1 MLYCWPCLHL
11 HPVSSF
17 FFFSLYHTLSF
28 HTFRNGY
35 DAGLLMSLKAKLDVY
50 PLENYTQTS
59 VDVAGGQGGVSG
71 NEINI
76 GASGGTAPYRPKT
89 ALEKLLTLKA
99 RCEEEQCVHSVE
111 GILLVHLHRHP
122 HIILMKQTSQ
132 RARDADGLRA
142 VPPSN
147 TNAEVTYRL
156 PGGRCRRGESEESC
170 LLRKLG
176 RHLLNEAKMPS
187 GATEAA
193 TAAASSDTVV
203 DVTMTHTASKASNF
217 FRVGEVMATWYR
229 PHFTP
234 HMYPYIPAHIA
245 SSSVRELR
253 TLFLVH
259 LEPTVYFNVVQ
270 EGVELVAAPLF
281 DLYENTSKYGP
292 IVASLPVLLSR
303 VLINYCS
310 TEY

>member
-1 MLYCWPCLHL
+1 
-11 HPVSSF
+11 
-17 FFFSLYHTLSF
+17 
-28 HTFRNGY
+28 
-35 DAGLLMSLKAKLDVY
+35 MSLKAKLDVY
-50 PLENYTQTS
+50 PLENYTQTA
-59 VDVAGGQGGVSG
+59 VDVSSGRGGGAE
-71 NEINI
+71 NEVNI
-76 GASGGTAPYRPKT
+76 GASGNSAAYRPKS
-89 ALEKLLTLKA
+89 ALEKLLTLKT

-122 HIILMKQTSQ
+122 HIVLMKQTSQ
-132 RARDADGLRA
+132 RARDADGPRA

-176 RHLLNEAKMPS
+176 RHLLNEAKMPT
-187 GATEAA
+187 GAAEAA
-193 TAAASSDTVV
+193 SAAASDTVV
-203 DVTMTHTASKASNF
+203 DVTMTHNASKAGSY

-234 HMYPYIPAHIA
+234 HMYPYVPAHIA
-245 SSSVRELR
+245 SGSVREVR

-259 LEPTVYFNVVQ
+259 LEPTVYFNMMQ
-270 EGVELVAAPLF
+270 DGVELVAAPLF

-292 IVASLPVLLSR
+292 LVASLPVLLSR

>member
-1 MLYCWPCLHL
+1 
-11 HPVSSF
+11 
-17 FFFSLYHTLSF
+17 
-28 HTFRNGY
+28 
-35 DAGLLMSLKAKLDVY
+35 MSLKAKLDVY

-59 VDVAGGQGGVSG
+59 TDVAGGRGGPSG
-71 NEINI
+71 NEINM
-76 GASGGTAPYRPKT
+76 GGSGGGALYRPKT

-99 RCEEEQCVHSVE
+99 RCEKEQCVHSVE

-122 HIILMKQTSQ
+122 HVILLKQTSR

-156 PGGRCRRGESEESC
+156 PGGRCRRGEAEESC

-176 RHLLNEAKMPS
+176 QHLLNEAKLQR
-187 GATEAA
+187 GEAEAA
-193 TAAASSDTVV
+193 SAAASDTVV
-203 DVTMTHTASKASNF
+203 DVTMPHNTSKAGSF
-217 FRVGEVMATWYR
+217 FRIGEVMATWYR

-234 HMYPYIPAHIA
+234 HMYPYVPAHIA
-245 SSSVRELR
+245 SGSVREVR

-259 LEPTVYFNVVQ
+259 LEPTVYFNMMQ
-270 EGVELVAAPLF
+270 EGVEMVAAPLF

-292 IVASLPVLLSR
+292 LVASLPVLLSR

>member
-1 MLYCWPCLHL
+1 
-11 HPVSSF
+11 
-17 FFFSLYHTLSF
+17 
-28 HTFRNGY
+28 
-35 DAGLLMSLKAKLDVY
+35 MSLKSKLDVY

-59 VDVAGGQGGVSG
+59 ADASSGRGDVSG

-76 GASGGTAPYRPKT
+76 GASGSTALHRPKT
-89 ALEKLLTLKA
+89 AFEKLLTLKA

-122 HIILMKQTSQ
+122 HVVLMRQTSQ
-132 RARDADGLRA
+132 RTRDADVLRA

-147 TNAEVTYRL
+147 TNSEVTYRL

-176 RHLLNEAKMPS
+176 RHLLNEAKVPS
-187 GATEAA
+187 GAVEAA
-193 TAAASSDTVV
+193 NAAASDTVV
-203 DVTMTHTASKASNF
+203 DVTMTHNASKAGSF

-245 SSSVRELR
+245 SGSVREVR

-259 LEPTVYFNVVQ
+259 MEPTVYFNLMQ
-270 EGVELVAAPLF
+270 EGVEMVAAPLF
-281 DLYENTSKYGP
+281 DLYENTGKYGP

-303 VLINYCS
+303 VLMNYCG

>member
-1 MLYCWPCLHL
+1 
-11 HPVSSF
+11 
-17 FFFSLYHTLSF
+17 
-28 HTFRNGY
+28 
-35 DAGLLMSLKAKLDVY
+35 MSLKTKLDVY

-59 VDVAGGQGGVSG
+59 ADGSSGRGGAAG
-71 NEINI
+71 NEINM
-76 GASGGTAPYRPKT
+76 GTSSRTALYRPKT
-89 ALEKLLTLKA
+89 ALEKLLTLRA

-122 HIILMKQTSQ
+122 HVILMKQANQ

-176 RHLLNEAKMPS
+176 RHLLNEPKMPT
-187 GATEAA
+187 GAAEAA
-193 TAAASSDTVV
+193 SAAASDTVV
-203 DVTMTHTASKASNF
+203 DVTLTHNTSKAGSF

-229 PHFTP
+229 SHFTP
-234 HMYPYIPAHIA
+234 HMYPYVPAHIA
-245 SSSVRELR
+245 SGSVREVR

-259 LEPTVYFNVVQ
+259 MEPTVYFNVVQ
-270 EGVELVAAPLF
+270 DGVELVAAPLF

-303 VLINYCS
+303 VLVNYCS